1 MEAEPPRSWKGG
13 TGIETVFRA
22 LRMDCRISL
31 KELANI
37 AQISHQRLSQIELRR
52 FGSLPRDQ
60 ERLITALEQLIQQR
74 KKALE
79 RAESICKN
87 ERAALFHD
95 TGREEKS

>member
-1 MEAEPPRSWKGG
+1 
-13 TGIETVFRA
+13 
-22 LRMDCRISL
+22 MDCRISL

-37 AQISHQRLSQIELRR
+37 AHISHQRLSQIELRR